1 MPKADR
7 VLAKRV
13 HAIVKANAPDLSP
26 KTWYGM
32 PAYARE
38 GKVVC
43 FFQSA
48 DKFKARYAT
57 FGFSDSG
64 EPRRGRHVA
73 DLLRAEGVDR
83 RRRGKDRQAPEES
96 GELRPRRSTSNVS
109 RMHLLE
115 RIRAAAGRLGARLAL
130 VGADPRDD
138 EDLRARKALLVLISV
153 LILPVAALWGALYLA
168 FGSPVGVVP
177 LVYFGVLLGAIVVFS
192 RTRDFPWL
200 LRVGQVDILLAPT
213 LSMIPLGGFL
223 DSGGVGLWGILAPLG
238 ALVFND
244 VRSAV
249 RWYVAFVVVFLGSGL
264 AGEVIG
270 PVWEPL
276 PVWFTSTMLALNIA
290 VGGTIVF
297 LLLAVFASQR
307 REALAA
313 LRQEQ
318 EKAENLLLNILPRSI
333 ADRLKDERQPI
344 ADQFPS
350 ASILFA
356 DVVDFTPWSEGLPPA
371 EVVGYLDRLFSH
383 FDELADRHGLEKIKT
398 IGDCYMVAAG
408 VPTPRPDHARAL
420 AFMALDMLEA
430 MRSDE
435 GVGHLGLELRV
446 GINSGPVVAGVI
458 GRKRFL
464 YDLWGD
470 AVNTASRMES
480 HGAAGRIQITRATY
494 QLLADEFEC
503 EPRGTINVK
512 GKGEIDT
519 WYLVRPRS
527 ERSDRDRRDGTRLS
541 PATEPR
547 P

>member
-1 MPKADR
+1 
-7 VLAKRV
+7 
-13 HAIVKANAPDLSP
+13 
-26 KTWYGM
+26 
-32 PAYARE
+32 
-38 GKVVC
+38 
-43 FFQSA
+43 
-48 DKFKARYAT
+48 
-57 FGFSDSG
+57 
-64 EPRRGRHVA
+64 
-73 DLLRAEGVDR
+73 
-83 RRRGKDRQAPEES
+83 
-96 GELRPRRSTSNVS
+96 
-109 RMHLLE
+109 MHLLD
-115 RIRAAAGRLGARLAL
+115 RIRATAERLNARLAL
-130 VGADPRDD
+130 VGADPQDD

-223 DSGGVGLWGILAPLG
+223 DSAGVGLWGILAPLG
-238 ALVFND
+238 ALVFSD

-249 RWYVAFVVVFLGSGL
+249 RWYVAFLFVFLGSGF

-270 PVWEPL
+270 PIWTPL

-290 VGGTIVF
+290 VGGTMMF

-333 ADRLKDERQPI
+333 ADRLKAETQPI
-344 ADQFPS
+344 ADQIGS

-356 DVVDFTPWSEGLPPA
+356 DVVDFTPWSEELPPA
-371 EVVGYLDRLFSH
+371 EVVGYLDHLFSH
-383 FDELADRHGLEKIKT
+383 FDELAERHGLEKIKT

-408 VPTPRPDHARAL
+408 VPTPRPDHAPAL
-420 AFMALDMLEA
+420 ALMALDMLEA

-480 HGAAGRIQITRATY
+480 HGASGRIQITRATY
-494 QLLADEFEC
+494 ELLADEFEC
-503 EPRGTINVK
+503 EPRGTITVK
-512 GKGEIDT
+512 GKGEIET
-519 WYLVRPRS
+519 WYLIRPRS
-527 ERSDRDRRDGTRLS
+527 DGRSAADDEARERI
-541 PATEPR
+541 PTEDTLGHR
-547 P
+547 